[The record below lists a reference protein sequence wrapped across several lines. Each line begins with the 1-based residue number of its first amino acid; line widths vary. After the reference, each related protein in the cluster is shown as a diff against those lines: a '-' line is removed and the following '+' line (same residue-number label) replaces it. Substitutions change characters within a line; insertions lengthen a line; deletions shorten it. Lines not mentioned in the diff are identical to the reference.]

1 MKKLLTVL
9 ALFFSVQMLNAAP
22 TETKGKNN
30 DKSELT
36 EAQKARVTEMENRLE
51 EIKGMDFQS
60 MSNDEKNDVKMEM
73 KEMKAEAR
81 ATGNGVYLSVGAIII
96 IVLLLIL
103 LT

>member
-1 MKKLLTVL
+1 MKKLLTIL
-9 ALFFSVQMLNAAP
+9 ALFLSVQMLNAAP

-36 EAQKARVTEMENRLE
+36 EAQKIRVTEMENRLE
-51 EIKGMDFQS
+51 EIKAMDFQS
-60 MSNDEKNDVKMEM
+60 MSKAEKKDVREEM

-81 ATGNGVYLSVGAIII
+81 ATGSGVYLSIGALIL

>member
-1 MKKLLTVL
+1 
-9 ALFFSVQMLNAAP
+9 MLNAAP

-36 EAQKARVTEMENRLE
+36 VAQKARVTEMENRLE
-51 EIKGMDFQS
+51 EIKKMDFQS
-60 MSNDEKNDVKMEM
+60 MSKAEKKDVREEM

-81 ATGNGVYLSVGAIII
+81 ATGNGVYLSIGALIL

-103 LT
+103 LV

>member
-1 MKKLLTVL
+1 MKKLLTIL
-9 ALFFSVQMLNAAP
+9 ALFLSVQMLNAAP
-22 TETKGKNN
+22 IETKGKNN
-30 DKSELT
+30 DKTELT

-60 MSNDEKNDVKMEM
+60 MSKDETKDVREEM

-81 ATGNGVYLSVGAIII
+81 DIGNGVYLSVGALIL